1 MVPEGLGRPR
11 AAPKDGPAAPLIN
24 LRPVGEREGSGR
36 RALEGARLRL
46 DAARLDQGAARLC
59 TRPRGR
65 DRLRGDER
73 AQQALAVSRRGQKAI
88 GKRVVSAI
96 IQSGSIGKQLKKLR
110 KRSASVEPLLQAQAT
125 LNLTPPP
132 RKPAAAAETASSPS
146 PPPQP
151 PPPIPPPPL
160 VRPLP
165 VTKQGKVLRL
175 KGSVLAEGAVQAA
188 RGCEFAQVWLRNG
201 IGEPLGVKPGWEAY
215 DAETRRSHQSHRI
228 TTYLAAL
235 AAIKERFWMKVCCE
249 EFATGGCAH
258 SIPCECGGRQAPWP
272 WIIHHPFHH
281 PFCDCHLAL
290 RRDWVR
296 YGLDGP
302 TSSEEL
308 VAEIERAEAGRWRP
322 ACQKEG
328 YRVGCTCNVCYE
340 CSEGSESD

>member
-11 AAPKDGPAAPLIN
+11 AATKDGPAAPLIN
-24 LRPVGEREGSGR
+24 ALLVNGKGAADALWRERGYDSLRPDEIKERLGY
-36 RALEGARLRL
+36 ALDRE
-46 DAARLDQGAARLC
+46 DATGYVVTSALNKPSLS
-59 TRPRGR
+59 P
-65 DRLRGDER
+65 DE
-73 AQQALAVSRRGQKAI
+73 AKAI

-110 KRSASVEPLLQAQAT
+110 KRGASVEPLLQAQAT